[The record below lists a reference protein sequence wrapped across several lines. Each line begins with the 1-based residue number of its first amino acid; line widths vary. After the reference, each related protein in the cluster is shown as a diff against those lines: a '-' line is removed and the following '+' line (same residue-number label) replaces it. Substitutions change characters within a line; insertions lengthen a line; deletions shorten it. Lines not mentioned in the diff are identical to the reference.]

1 MPLAKIEKNG
11 DRRFSLRGFTQPM
24 GVAEYEIKQL
34 IEEVQN
40 SLPNIEDI
48 ELGEDRQEYGK
59 KWKNFF
65 CPSKKFSLT
74 LHCLA

>member
-1 MPLAKIEKNG
+1 MPNVRQLKNQTTPIWQESLAKIEKNG
-11 DRRFSLRGFTQPM
+11 DRRFSLRGFNQPM

-48 ELGEDRQEYGK
+48 ELGEDGQEYGK
-59 KWKNFF
+59 K
-65 CPSKKFSLT
+65 
-74 LHCLA
+74 

>member
-1 MPLAKIEKNG
+1 
-11 DRRFSLRGFTQPM
+11 M

-48 ELGEDRQEYGK
+48 ELGEDGQEYGK

-65 CPSKKFSLT
+65 AHQNFFPNFALPCIM
-74 LHCLA
+74 

>member
-1 MPLAKIEKNG
+1 MSLAKIESNEKV
-11 DRRFSLRGFTQPM
+11 RFSLRGFTQPM

-48 ELGEDRQEYGK
+48 ELGEDGQEYGK
-59 KWKNFF
+59 K
-65 CPSKKFSLT
+65 
-74 LHCLA
+74 